1 MTEVEA
7 MEKLKHER
15 IVQYIRHEEI
25 ADDRDPVKLSK
36 TLLNCR
42 SAGATMVEM
51 LTKNPLWPT
60 LKAPQLMYQI
70 VKKEQPRYDLDP
82 TVSSEAKEILD
93 AVLVYDQERRP
104 TAKQLLNHTCPAGMK
119 PSASIK
125 SLPYNFVYKFDDYY
139 PEPVLIPSVV

>member
-1 MTEVEA
+1 
-7 MEKLKHER
+7 
-15 IVQYIRHEEI
+15 
-25 ADDRDPVKLSK
+25 
-36 TLLNCR
+36 
-42 SAGATMVEM
+42 MVEM

-104 TAKQLLNHTCPAGMK
+104 TANQLLKYTWFGKELRPTSKLILA
-119 PSASIK
+119 
-125 SLPYNFVYKFDDYY
+125 KFY
-139 PEPVLIPSVV
+139 LN